1 MNNKSKFLLRLF
13 IVLFAVSVSAT
24 VLPSEVVNRC
34 GLFGEVKSSTVT
46 RENRKNTEVIASVFE
61 KSGMLKGVN
70 VYNLWFAIAV
80 IIIFLVFVSYGV
92 RLPGRDTIV
101 TLKVRMDN

>member
-13 IVLFAVSVSAT
+13 IVLFTVSVSAT
-24 VLPSEVVNRC
+24 VLPGEAVNRY

-46 RENRKNTEVIASVFE
+46 RENRKNTEAIASVSE
-61 KSGMLKGVN
+61 KSGIHKGSN
-70 VYNLWFAIAV
+70 VYNLWFEIAV
-80 IIIFLVFVSYGV
+80 IIIFLVFASYGV

>member
-13 IVLFAVSVSAT
+13 IVFFTVSVSAT
-24 VLPSEVVNRC
+24 VLPSEVINGY

-46 RENRKNTEVIASVFE
+46 RENRKNTEAITSVFE
-61 KSGMLKGVN
+61 KSGMLKGIN
-70 VYNLWFAIAV
+70 VYNLWFEIAV
-80 IIIFLVFVSYGV
+80 IIIFLIFVSYGV
-92 RLPGRDTIV
+92 GLPGRDTIV